1 VTFGG
6 SDFIREMFFGGSGF
20 IRGVAFGGS
29 GFIREMFFG
38 GCGLKSAELLQDV
51 VKLFN
56 LINLHLTYIFT
67 FNTIFL
73 CTSNIS

>member
-1 VTFGG
+1 MSFGGSGFIRGVTFGGSDFIRGVTFGG

-20 IRGVAFGGS
+20 
-29 GFIREMFFG
+29 
-38 GCGLKSAELLQDV
+38 

-73 CTSNIS
+73 CTSNISWKTLSI